1 MIPFNGP
8 GSWGRETGTVLDR
21 TMLAWKEAVM
31 SDNLRD
37 VHDGLEADFF
47 RDYRI
52 VSAGRTLTRRYLC
65 SLDQDRRG
73 VPASDSLGAP
83 GQQTMEQSHFA
94 AGGAGRGRDAPYE
107 STFLRVCFW
116 MILPEM
122 CDCVTGGPIGNLSA
136 VLGRKMSCSE
146 I

>member
-1 MIPFNGP
+1 MILFNGP

-31 SDNLRD
+31 SDKLRD
-37 VHDGLEADFF
+37 ARDGLEADFF

-73 VPASDSLGAP
+73 DRASDSLGAP
-83 GQQTMEQSHFA
+83 GA
-94 AGGAGRGRDAPYE
+94 ADDGAEALRGRRGGAR
-107 STFLRVCFW
+107 T
-116 MILPEM
+116 
-122 CDCVTGGPIGNLSA
+122 
-136 VLGRKMSCSE
+136 
-146 I
+146 